1 MPRVLLAGQQG
12 GAAWPRAH
20 QMDKQLG
27 RRAAACPPRA
37 LRVHTLHTV
46 CTPCAVPGCRA
57 FAFWSACVAA
67 RAAGEPADE
76 CVLQAIGY
84 QEIEEH
90 LMVEQRVA
98 SNGPMKLTRVAMGDE
113 GRPAAAA
120 GFACSL

>member
-1 MPRVLLAGQQG
+1 MS
-12 GAAWPRAH
+12 
-20 QMDKQLG
+20 LG
-27 RRAAACPPRA
+27 
-37 LRVHTLHTV
+37 HK
-46 CTPCAVPGCRA
+46 
-57 FAFWSACVAA
+57 
-67 RAAGEPADE
+67 

-120 GFACSL
+120 GFVCLL

>member
-1 MPRVLLAGQQG
+1 MAPCSSDGQTARQ
-12 GAAWPRAH
+12 A
-20 QMDKQLG
+20 
-27 RRAAACPPRA
+27 RRRLPTACTPC
-37 LRVHTLHTV
+37 VHTLHTV

-98 SNGPMKLTRVAMGDE
+98 SNGPMKLTQVAMGDE